1 MSEAVHLF
9 THEFRPYTGGIGVY
23 VEELAGA
30 LARIDVLTTVWA
42 PSYKELQIDDF
53 PFKVNRIEMRG
64 KQDWICRMQFAKALK
79 RSYPD
84 GRIPG
89 TVVLAEPGPIR
100 LWMYADFLGLPKP
113 DRLVVIL
120 HGSEVQLQ
128 SRLWHRKHFFRKLL
142 LKADSVGAVSQR
154 VRASISKICP
164 EITKDIVC
172 VPGAVRHAWQ
182 ILPPVRDRH
191 LLDSRQILQVGR
203 VHPRK
208 GQLVLV
214 EAVGRL
220 PASLREKAEVR
231 LVGPEVK
238 SAYRDKIASRAGELG
253 VKVLFEG
260 IIPELAVRR
269 AYETAS
275 VSVMPSQPYKTSVEG
290 LGLALLEAQHFGC
303 PVIGSDT
310 GGIDEALRNGESGI
324 LVPPG
329 DSQALANA
337 LERILSDEALAD
349 SMGQQG
355 SLFVRGSFSWERNV
369 RQLGLVR
376 LNRI

>member
-9 THEFRPYTGGIGVY
+9 THEFHPYTGGIGVY

-30 LARIDVLTTVWA
+30 LSRIDVLTTVWA
-42 PSYKELQIDDF
+42 PDYNELQTDDF

-64 KQDWICRMQFAKALK
+64 KQDWACRIHFAKALK
-79 RSYPD
+79 RAFPD
-84 GRIPG
+84 KRIPG

-100 LWMYADFLGLPKP
+100 LWMYADLIGLPKP
-113 DRLVVIL
+113 DRLVLIL

-128 SRLWHRKHFFRKLL
+128 SRLWHRKHLLRKLL
-142 LKADSVGAVSQR
+142 MRADAVGAVSQR
-154 VRASISKICP
+154 VRASISNVCP
-164 EITKDIVC
+164 EITTDIVC

-191 LLDSRQILQVGR
+191 LLENRQILQVGR

-208 GQLVLV
+208 GQHVLV
-214 EAVGRL
+214 EAAGRL
-220 PASLREKAEVR
+220 PAPLKESVELRF
-231 LVGPEVK
+231 VGPIVQK
-238 SAYRDKIASRAGELG
+238 AYRDKIASRASELG
-253 VKVLFEG
+253 VKALFEG
-260 IIPELAVRR
+260 TIPELAVRR
-269 AYETAS
+269 AYESATVA
-275 VSVMPSQPYKTSVEG
+275 VMPSQPYKASVEG

-310 GGIDEALRNGESGI
+310 GGIDEALRNSESGT

-329 DSQALANA
+329 DPEALSKA
-337 LERILSDEALAD
+337 LEDILTNSGKAA
-349 SMGQQG
+349 SMGQAG

-376 LNRI
+376 LNKI